1 VTVVQRIFFTQNRLP
16 RLAAFVGLVVALP
29 VVVLGMASIGG
40 WVGLDGVALV
50 LVATVAVVVGIDVGP
65 VRAAH
70 ED

>member
-40 WVGLDGVALV
+40 WVGLDGVAVV

>member
-1 VTVVQRIFFTQNRLP
+1 MTVVQRIFFTQNRLP

>member
-1 VTVVQRIFFTQNRLP
+1 VQRIFFTQNRLP

-40 WVGLDGVALV
+40 WVGLDGVAVV